1 MKRSKIAVLG
11 GGSWGTTTA
20 SVISRQCEAMLW
32 ARDAQIVD
40 QINQHHTNTRYL
52 ADATLHPKLTA
63 TTALNVAVENAD
75 AVLIAVPSSHFRE
88 ALVSALPDMPRG
100 IPVISLSKGLEKGS
114 RMRMTEIIRD
124 VAPNSLSLIHI

>member
-20 SVISRQCEAMLW
+20 SVISRQCDAVLW
-32 ARDAQIVD
+32 ARDAKIVEEV
-40 QINQHHTNTRYL
+40 NKHHSNTRYL

-63 TTALNVAVENAD
+63 TTALDVAVEYAE

-88 ALVSALPDMPRG
+88 VL
-100 IPVISLSKGLEKGS
+100 
-114 RMRMTEIIRD
+114 
-124 VAPNSLSLIHI
+124 

>member
-20 SVISRQCEAMLW
+20 SVISRQCDAVLW

-40 QINQHHTNTRYL
+40 EINQDHTNTRYL

-63 TTALNVAVENAD
+63 TTAAE
-75 AVLIAVPSSHFRE
+75 R
-88 ALVSALPDMPRG
+88 RG
-100 IPVISLSKGLEKGS
+100 RARRCRLDC
-114 RMRMTEIIRD
+114 R
-124 VAPNSLSLIHI
+124 AQ

>member
-20 SVISRQCEAMLW
+20 SVISRQCDAVLW

-63 TTALNVAVENAD
+63 TTELRVAVENAD
-75 AVLIAVPSSHFRE
+75 AVLIAVPSSQIGRAH
-88 ALVSALPDMPRG
+88 V
-100 IPVISLSKGLEKGS
+100 
-114 RMRMTEIIRD
+114 
-124 VAPNSLSLIHI
+124 